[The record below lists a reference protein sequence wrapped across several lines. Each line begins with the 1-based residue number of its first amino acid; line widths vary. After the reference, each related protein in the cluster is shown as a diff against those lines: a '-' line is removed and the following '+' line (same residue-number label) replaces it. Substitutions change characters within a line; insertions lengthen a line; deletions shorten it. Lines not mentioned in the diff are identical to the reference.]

1 MSAIQL
7 SKSKH
12 RSDNKTIAERREKIM
27 ILLTKGLKGYQIA
40 GALNLTQSTVSRDI
54 NYLSKESSNNLKYLV
69 QQSLPF
75 LYSTSIEGIKS
86 ILKECWSIYE
96 SDNASMNYLHK
107 LNSLKLAKECNESL
121 FKLVAEGPS
130 LVYLKELEERLEKIE
145 NFKKENA

>member
-1 MSAIQL
+1 
-7 SKSKH
+7 
-12 RSDNKTIAERREKIM
+12 M

>member
-1 MSAIQL
+1 MQL
-7 SKSKH
+7 SRSKH
-12 RSDNKTIAERREKIM
+12 RSDKKSIIDRREKVM

-40 GALNLTQSTVSRDI
+40 EELNLTPSMVSRDI
-54 NYLSKESSNNLKYLV
+54 NYLSKESNNNLKSLV

-96 SDNASMNYLHK
+96 SDNASINYLHK

-121 FKLVAEGPS
+121 FKLVSEGPC
-130 LVYLKELEERLEKIE
+130 LVYLKELEERLQKVTGD
-145 NFKKENA
+145 

>member
-1 MSAIQL
+1 
-7 SKSKH
+7 
-12 RSDNKTIAERREKIM
+12 M

-40 GALNLTQSTVSRDI
+40 EELNLTPSMVSRDI
-54 NYLSKESSNNLKYLV
+54 NYLSKESNNNLKSLV

-96 SDNASMNYLHK
+96 SDNASINYLHK

-121 FKLVAEGPS
+121 FKLVSEGPC
-130 LVYLKELEERLEKIE
+130 LVYLKELEERLQKVTGD
-145 NFKKENA
+145 

>member
-1 MSAIQL
+1 MQL
-7 SKSKH
+7 SESKH

-40 GALNLTQSTVSRDI
+40 EALDLTPSTVSRDI
-54 NYLSKESSNNLKYLV
+54 NYLSKESNNNLKSLV

-75 LYSTSIEGIKS
+75 LYFTSIGGIKN

-96 SDNASMNYLHK
+96 SDNASISYLHK

-121 FKLVAEGPS
+121 FRLVAEGPC

-145 NFKKENA
+145 NYKKENT